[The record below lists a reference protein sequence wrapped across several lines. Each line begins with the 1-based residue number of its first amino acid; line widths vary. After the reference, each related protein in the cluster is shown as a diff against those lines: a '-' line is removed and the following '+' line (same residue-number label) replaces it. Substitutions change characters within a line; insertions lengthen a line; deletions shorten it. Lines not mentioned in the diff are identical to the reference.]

1 VEHNFSEKWVWQP
14 LNTTFPIKMAYF
26 KPVFELFSAEN
37 YYVFSSFQGSG
48 HTAAAFPLV
57 SGAFAPAAGQE
68 FVHDAICKAGKANTL
83 YERAHDDATCLLF
96 DDSFL
101 RCGLCRH
108 PRDGNGFVP
117 PWTNPSFFSI
127 ATRHS
132 YAAPCPGPFCCPG
145 NIIIL

>member
-1 VEHNFSEKWVWQP
+1 MGVP
-14 LNTTFPIKMAYF
+14 LNTTFQKKWPILN
-26 KPVFELFSAEN
+26 PQTE
-37 YYVFSSFQGSG
+37 SG
-48 HTAAAFPLV
+48 LAAAAFPLV
-57 SGAFAPAAGQE
+57 SCAFAPAAGQD
-68 FVHDAICKAGKANTL
+68 FVHDAICKAGTL

-117 PWTNPSFFSI
+117 PWTNPSFCSI

-145 NIIIL
+145 NIIILMRASGIEEALQS